1 MIVDAHTHF
10 GPALASDHPMG
21 PVAPALTA
29 EDLVAQLD
37 RAAIDRA
44 VVFAPSWQGGSDG
57 QDFIDPNYERA
68 NLAIAEGVRRHPQR
82 LVGFARVN
90 PKFGSQALR
99 ELERCFAEYG
109 FKGLHLNNTNEWFT
123 PLHVK
128 LLAPLLERCAERGA
142 PVSVHTWFYPS
153 QAYPWLQP
161 IEAFPQVRF
170 ILAHMG
176 YRQWA
181 DAVIVAERAPNVY
194 LETSLQLPATVK
206 KAVARVG
213 AERVLFG
220 SDTPYAFPDIELRA
234 LGDLGFSED
243 ERAKIAGDNLLGL
256 LTTVKESAAAP
267 ASPRAETRDKTP
279 TPAK

>member
-1 MIVDAHTHF
+1 MIIDAHAHF
-10 GPALASDHPMG
+10 GPGLAYEHPMG
-21 PVAPALTA
+21 PVARATTA
-29 EDLVAQLD
+29 EELIAQLD
-37 RAAIDRA
+37 QAHIDRA
-44 VVFAPSWQGGSDG
+44 VVFAPSWQGGSG
-57 QDFIDPNYERA
+57 GTDFIDPNYERA
-68 NLAIAEGVRRHPQR
+68 NLAIAEGVRAHPER

-90 PKFGSQALR
+90 PKFGSQATA
-99 ELERCFAEYG
+99 ELERCFADYG
-109 FKGLHLNNTNEWFT
+109 FQGLHLNNTNEWFT
-123 PLHVK
+123 PLHTK
-128 LLAPLLERCAERGA
+128 LLAPLLERCAAQDA

-220 SDTPYAFPDIELRA
+220 SDTPFAFPDIELRA
-234 LGDLGFSED
+234 LRDLGLGAADLARIS
-243 ERAKIAGDNLLGL
+243 GDNLAALLGAKPDVAKREAREREN
-256 LTTVKESAAAP
+256 TAV
-267 ASPRAETRDKTP
+267 
-279 TPAK
+279 PAK

>member
-10 GPALASDHPMG
+10 GPALAHDHPMG
-21 PVAPALTA
+21 PVAKATTA
-29 EDLVAQLD
+29 DELVAQLD
-37 RAAIDRA
+37 QARIDRA
-44 VVFAPSWQGGSDG
+44 VVFAPSWQGGADG
-57 QDFIDPNYERA
+57 VDFIDPNYERA
-68 NLAIAEGVRRHPQR
+68 NQAVAEGVRRHPER

-90 PKFGSQALR
+90 PKFGSQAVR
-99 ELERCFAEYG
+99 ELERCFSEYG
-109 FKGLHLNNTNEWFT
+109 FRGLHLNNTNEWFT

-128 LLAPLLERCAERGA
+128 LLAPLLERCAARGA

-213 AERVLFG
+213 AARVLFG

-234 LGDLGFSED
+234 LRDLGLPAAD
-243 ERAKIAGDNLLGL
+243 LAMIGGDNMLGL
-256 LTTVKESAAAP
+256 LSMTKKEPATVTVRQPVAAKP
-267 ASPRAETRDKTP
+267 S
-279 TPAK
+279 